1 MRIRFII
8 PLLLCLV
15 FLGGAAAADEFAVD
29 LRIDPAEPNSG
40 WRMFG
45 SGLLEATTEQVRT
58 GSRSLKVT
66 GRRDGWH
73 SPAFDVD
80 AILADGGAYKFSI
93 YVRLVGDVEEE
104 VSGHFIMGENYKD
117 GRTEYQWL
125 CENVPLSSEEWTLI
139 ESDWYI
145 YDGENMSNAWLYV
158 EVTHP
163 TASFYIDDFR
173 LVGDKK
179 AAAQQSLIGGLPS
192 LREAFADYFL
202 FGAATSPR
210 FLDDNSL
217 YGPFVAHHYGVLVAG
232 NEMKPDALQPIE
244 GRFNWREADRFVDF
258 AQKNNMLVRGHTLLW
273 HNQVPDWFFQDP
285 NDRSQMASRE
295 LLIERL
301 ETHVKTVVGKYKGQ
315 IYSWDVVN
323 EVLNDRG
330 EIRGINDDS
339 KWKAIIGDADGDGYD
354 SDYIELAFK
363 FAREADPDAQ
373 LIINDYGLESRGMKR
388 TGMYNLVKRMLE
400 KGIPV
405 DGVGLQMHINVFT
418 PSVYEIE
425 EAIELFASLKEYN
438 PDFTVLVTEMDMSV
452 YRWMEG
458 KKEITDEL
466 LELQAQRYAEIFAMF
481 KRQAEKGNLSTVV
494 MWGLGDADSWLEN
507 FPIRGRGDAG
517 LLFDKQF
524 QPKPAFFRLLELE

>member
-1 MRIRFII
+1 MISIISASQAEGGKVVDYAKSYLKTIDEVIARGPYADTWESLGAYQIPEWFKRDKFGIFIHWGVYSVPAFGNEWYSRNMYVQGSREFEHHRTTWGEHAQFGYKDFI
-8 PLLLCLV
+8 PL
-15 FLGGAAAADEFAVD
+15 FKAENF
-29 LRIDPAEPNSG
+29 DP
-40 WRMFG
+40 
-45 SGLLEATTEQVRT
+45 
-58 GSRSLKVT
+58 
-66 GRRDGWH
+66 
-73 SPAFDVD
+73 
-80 AILADGGAYKFSI
+80 
-93 YVRLVGDVEEE
+93 
-104 VSGHFIMGENYKD
+104 
-117 GRTEYQWL
+117 
-125 CENVPLSSEEWTLI
+125 EEWAELF
-139 ESDWYI
+139 EQAGAKYVVPVAEHH
-145 YDGENMSNAWLYV
+145 DG
-158 EVTHP
+158 
-163 TASFYIDDFR
+163 
-173 LVGDKK
+173 
-179 AAAQQSLIGGLPS
+179 
-192 LREAFADYFL
+192 
-202 FGAATSPR
+202 
-210 FLDDNSL
+210 
-217 YGPFVAHHYGVLVAG
+217 
-232 NEMKPDALQPIE
+232 
-244 GRFNWREADRFVDF
+244 
-258 AQKNNMLVRGHTLLW
+258 
-273 HNQVPDWFFQDP
+273 FQMY
-285 NDRSQMASRE
+285 RSE

-354 SDYIELAFK
+354 SDYIELVFK

-524 QPKPAFFRLLELE
+524 